1 MGKKKNILM
10 WYLHTMEH
18 GSALRKKKVLSHA
31 TTWIN
36 LEDIIPSE
44 TSQPKDKYHMSP
56 LT

>member
-1 MGKKKNILM
+1 
-10 WYLHTMEH
+10 MEH

-36 LEDIIPSE
+36 LEDIIPSK

>member
-1 MGKKKNILM
+1 MGKKKKILM
-10 WYLHTMEH
+10 WYLHMTDH

-31 TTWIN
+31 TTWLN
-36 LEDIIPSE
+36 LKDIILSK